1 VTQHTDVLVIG
12 GGIMGLAFA
21 WEAARGGR
29 SVTLLERS
37 DAARGASIRNF
48 GMIWPVGQPAGELHA
63 IAMRSRSRWLELR
76 DAGVVWTRECGSLHV
91 VFEGDEAAVLAE
103 FAERAPAAG
112 VPCELL
118 PGSEAVRRFPA
129 VAPDAAAVLWSPTEL
144 VVDPPRAI
152 AALTRWLREAHG
164 VDVRFSTT
172 VVGIEMPRVVTA
184 RGERFEAPLVIVCG
198 GADFETLFP
207 DLWDASGTR
216 RCKLQMLRTRPQ
228 PSGWRLGPA
237 LAGGLTMRF
246 YSSFAACASID
257 ALRRRFDET
266 MADYGR
272 WGIHVMASQTAD
284 GAITLGDS
292 HEYGLSLSIFNKEE
306 IDELILA
313 YLRRFAIFPEM
324 RIAERWHGIY
334 AKHPGK
340 PYCVFQPEPRVR
352 IVTGLGGAGM
362 TLSFGLAETLYEA

>member
-1 VTQHTDVLVIG
+1 MTEIAIVG
-12 GGIMGLAFA
+12 AGILGLAHA
-21 WEAARGGR
+21 YTYAKRGHR
-29 SVTLLERS
+29 VRVFERS
-37 DAARGASIRNF
+37 PQAEGASIRNF
-48 GMIWPVGQPAGELHA
+48 GMVWPIGQPAGVMFPM
-63 IAMRSRSRWLELR
+63 AMRSRAIWLEVLEQ
-76 DAGVVWTRECGSLHV
+76 AGLPYHPDGSLHLAY
-91 VFEGDEAAVLAE
+91 FEDEEALAREFLAREPERGQWLDRDETLARSHAVQPDGL
-103 FAERAPAAG
+103 R
-112 VPCELL
+112 
-118 PGSEAVRRFPA
+118 GSLF
-129 VAPDAAAVLWSPTEL
+129 SPSEI
-144 VVDPPRAI
+144 VVDPRLTIARLPAFLTERYGVTFHWSHAVSRA
-152 AALTRWLREAHG
+152 ADLPADR
-164 VDVRFSTT
+164 
-172 VVGIEMPRVVTA
+172 
-184 RGERFEAPLVIVCG
+184 VIVCSG
-198 GADFETLFP
+198 HDFETLYPEVFQE
-207 DLWDASGTR
+207 SGLT
-216 RCKLQMLRTRPQ
+216 RCKLQMLRTAPQ
-228 PSGWRLGPA
+228 PSGWRLGPS

-246 YSSFAACASID
+246 YSSFAACASIE

-266 MADYGR
+266 MAEYGR

-292 HEYGLSLSIFNKEE
+292 HEYGLSLPVFNKEE